1 MPEKIIVLANRKGGT
16 GKTTSSAYLAAVIHE
31 RGHKVTGIDTDPDQ
45 SWLKWARAGMLPY
58 DVVAGDRDKLVEQV
72 ETMEGFVFID
82 TPPNDEAVIYRAGS
96 IADEVIVPLAPTGLD
111 VGRLGTTIRPIAD
124 LERMRGAPLASV
136 LLTRWNS
143 RLNLSRDVDEL
154 LGEKKMPLLDA
165 RIRQLT
171 RYAEFA
177 RPTYLEEYEAVLKE
191 LEII

>member
-1 MPEKIIVLANRKGGT
+1 MPDKIIVLANRKGGT
-16 GKTTSSAYLAAVIHE
+16 GKTTSSACLTALLHE
-31 RGHKVTGIDTDPDQ
+31 RGHKVTGVDTDPDQ

-58 DVVAGDRDKLVEQV
+58 DVVEGDRDKLIEQV
-72 ETMEGFVFID
+72 EVMDGFVLID

-96 IADEVIVPLAPTGLD
+96 VADEVIVPLAPTGLD

-154 LGEKKMPLLDA
+154 LGEKQMPLLDA

-177 RPTYLEEYEAVLKE
+177 TPTYLEEYEAVLKE